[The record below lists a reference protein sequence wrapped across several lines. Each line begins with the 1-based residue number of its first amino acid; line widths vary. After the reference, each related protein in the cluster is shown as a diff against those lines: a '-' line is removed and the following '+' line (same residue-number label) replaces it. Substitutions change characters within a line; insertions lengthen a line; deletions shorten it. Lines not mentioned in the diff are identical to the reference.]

1 MDIFSYESARR
12 IGDQNVL
19 RKVDALLDWSAISGL
34 LKNGLKR
41 SGLGPQGYK
50 QSTLF
55 KRLVIG
61 QRHNLSDPK
70 SEQSLRVRFDFMLF
84 AGLDLH
90 GSVPDETTHCRF
102 RNALVKAGAYDA
114 LLAEVC
120 RQIEHHGLKVKE
132 AAAAIIDAT
141 LIESAA
147 HPRTHVEVLAEDRAE
162 DETPD
167 EPACVVFSA
176 DHDARWIKT
185 GRKSMWGCKGFAR
198 CDEEGFVDKIHTTL
212 LMLVRAHSLKPW
224 LKEATLNVFLR
235 TKRGGRGLSDQSLR
249 WIARQKK

>member
-1 MDIFSYESARR
+1 M
-12 IGDQNVL
+12 
-19 RKVDALLDWSAISGL
+19 RKVDALQHWSAISVL

-50 QSTLF
+50 QITLVKCF
-55 KRLVIG
+55 VIG
-61 QRHNLSDPK
+61 QWHNLSDPK
-70 SEQSLRVRFDFMLF
+70 LEQGLRVRFDFMLF

-90 GSVPDETTHCRF
+90 GGVPDETTHCQF

-147 HPRTHVEVLAEDRAE
+147 HPRTDIKAPAED
-162 DETPD
+162 
-167 EPACVVFSA
+167 
-176 DHDARWIKT
+176 
-185 GRKSMWGCKGFAR
+185 
-198 CDEEGFVDKIHTTL
+198 
-212 LMLVRAHSLKPW
+212 
-224 LKEATLNVFLR
+224 
-235 TKRGGRGLSDQSLR
+235 
-249 WIARQKK
+249 